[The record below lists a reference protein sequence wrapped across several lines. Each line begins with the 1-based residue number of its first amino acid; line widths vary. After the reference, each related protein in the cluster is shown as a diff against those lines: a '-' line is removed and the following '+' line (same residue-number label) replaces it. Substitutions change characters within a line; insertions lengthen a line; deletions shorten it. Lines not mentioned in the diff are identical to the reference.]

1 MNDTSARYHVLTDET
16 KRRLTEYLG
25 LSLGFFSSVRFSA
38 TSSEHDIRNGLSRIY
53 YAFFHVCLAFLLSQQ
68 EDIDKLRHN
77 HGMVH
82 ASVGRRLGKYMD
94 SFLRDLYRSR
104 LEADY
109 EPGSFTRKYRN
120 DLERARADA
129 NLLLE
134 RASRNFHWIYRES
147 RKVL

>member
-1 MNDTSARYHVLTDET
+1 MRASVLTDET

-25 LSLGFFSSVRFSA
+25 LALGFFVSVRFSA
-38 TSSEHDIRNGLSRIY
+38 NSTEYDIRNGLSRIY
-53 YAFFHVCLAFLLSQQ
+53 YAFFHVSLAFLLSQE
-68 EDIDKLRHN
+68 EDIDKLRQS
-77 HGMVH
+77 HGLVH
-82 ASVGRRLGKYMD
+82 AAVRRRLGKYMD
-94 SFLRDLYRSR
+94 SLLRDLYRSR

-129 NLLLE
+129 NLSLE
-134 RASRNFHWIYRES
+134 RARKNFFWIYQES